1 MWVGG
6 SSRAESRA
14 RRGEWFTAVM
24 AAITVRLPFGLARV
38 IAPDM
43 LGFAVIGT
51 VTFSLNLVLLI
62 FFHGTLGWPVAVSIT
77 LAYLAGSGL
86 GYLLN
91 RALNFRSHGA
101 VAPQLGIFTVVATV
115 NYFAWI
121 LGIGAG
127 LTTVGVDYRL
137 SRVIAGACESVY
149 MYAAMRWLVFRD
161 AWDGG
166 PLALGGPRAEGDQR
180 SRGGQADEA
189 GRGFE
194 HPAASAAPAD
204 CDPSSS
210 S

>member
-1 MWVGG
+1 MPVAG
-6 SSRAESRA
+6 SSRAERRA
-14 RRGEWFTAVM
+14 RRGERFTAVM
-24 AAITVRLPFGLARV
+24 AAITARLPFGLTRF
-38 IAPDM
+38 IAPNM
-43 LGFAVIGT
+43 LGFAVIST

-62 FFHGTLGWPVAVSIT
+62 VFHGTLGWPVAVSIT

-91 RALNFRSHGA
+91 RSLNFRSHGA

-161 AWDGG
+161 ARHSGG
-166 PLALGGPRAEGDQR
+166 AGIAGVAGVPEVAEVAQETSTEG
-180 SRGGQADEA
+180 
-189 GRGFE
+189 
-194 HPAASAAPAD
+194 
-204 CDPSSS
+204 
-210 S
+210 